1 MTDVLLRDARRDS
14 EDETAV
20 AWDLETAT
28 DGMFSIMLGSKWED
42 TLRAVV
48 APPGHAW
55 SVDRARIAEID
66 GSTVGVLLGGPAT
79 IPEPA
84 DDLGL
89 PWGWTRL
96 RLLAVGMACQPFL
109 SFMSRHEP
117 GEWYI
122 TAVSVKPE
130 ARGRGVGAALLEDA
144 VTRARADGAT
154 SVTLDVDASNSGA
167 RRLYERHGFVVTGTS
182 SSAWLMGGVRVQRMR
197 RVLHTGTPSE

>member
-1 MTDVLLRDARRDS
+1 MTDVILRDARPGP
-14 EDETAV
+14 EDEAAI

-28 DGMFSIMLGSKWED
+28 GRMFSIMLGSRWET

-48 APPGHAW
+48 AQPGHAW
-55 SVDRARIAEID
+55 SVERARIAEID

-79 IPEPA
+79 TPEPA
-84 DDLGL
+84 DSLGL

-96 RLLAVGMACQPFL
+96 RLLAVGLAAQPFL

-130 ARGRGVGAALLEDA
+130 ARGTGVGATLIEDA

-154 SVTLDVDASNSGA
+154 SVTLDVDAANSGA
-167 RRLYERHGFVVTGTS
+167 RRLYERHGFVVTGIS
-182 SSAWLMGGVRVQRMR
+182 RAAWLMGGVRVERMR
-197 RVLHTGTPSE
+197 RAFQTTSPSE

>member
-1 MTDVLLRDARRDS
+1 MSDVILRDARRDAA
-14 EDETAV
+14 DEAAI

-28 DGMFSIMLGSKWED
+28 DRMFSIMLGSKWET
-42 TLRAVV
+42 TLRAV
-48 APPGHAW
+48 AAQPGHAW

-66 GSTVGVLLGGPAT
+66 GATVGVLLGAPAT
-79 IPEPA
+79 TPEPA
-84 DDLGL
+84 DSLGL

-96 RLLAVGMACQPFL
+96 RLFAVGLASQPFL
-109 SFMSRHEP
+109 SFMSHHEG

-130 ARGRGVGAALLEDA
+130 ARGRGVGARLLEDA
-144 VTRARADGAT
+144 VTRARAEGAT

-197 RVLHTGTPSE
+197 RVLDTGTPSE